1 MFQKTLM
8 TVALLMTF
16 GCFAD
21 NALSAEESQEVVAKV
36 GKVTISE
43 QDIQREMQRRI
54 PMQMS
59 FHGGIKPE
67 RLEKIKSEAKD
78 EMISRAYKVQY
89 ALDNEIL
96 LDAGTL
102 DAEWSAI
109 LAKNPRAAEAD
120 PREIKK
126 FKVALQNEL
135 LAKKAEEVAVNNKV
149 VVTEDEVKQYYE
161 KNKEQYFQPKLFKAS
176 HVFVK
181 VNPSAT
187 AEEKAALQERAVK
200 LMERAKTGEDFYN
213 LAYYESDDRSRY
225 VGGSL
230 GSFHAGQMVRE
241 LDAALQQ
248 LQPGEIAGPIQ
259 TLYGFHII
267 KLDDVQEAR
276 QLTFEQA
283 VDKIRTRL
291 TEDKRKQ
298 LFDEWMSGL
307 RQKYPVETPAR

>member
-21 NALSAEESQEVVAKV
+21 NVLSAEENQEVVAKV

-43 QDIQREMQRRI
+43 QDIQREMQKRI

-67 RLEKIKSEAKD
+67 RLEKIKSEVKED
-78 EMISRAYKVQY
+78 MISRAYKVQY

-96 LDAGTL
+96 LDAGAL

-120 PREIKK
+120 PQEIKK

-187 AEEKAALQERAVK
+187 AEEKTALQERAVK

-291 TEDKRKQ
+291 TEGKRKQ
-298 LFDEWMSGL
+298 LFDEWMDGL
-307 RQKYPVETPAR
+307 RQKYPVQTPAK